1 MPGFQNAFSGWHLVI
16 VLAVL
21 LLIFAPKL
29 PGMARSIAQSMK
41 IFKKEIRSD
50 DDDTPASGT
59 EGSASASTERNS
71 SGSTTP

>member
-50 DDDTPASGT
+50 DDTPAAGT
-59 EGSASASTERNS
+59 EGSTPASSERNS
-71 SGSTTP
+71 SGSSTP